1 VHLGLRFERAL
12 VYALHVHGGH
22 VRKATDVPYF
32 SHLMAV
38 SATVIE
44 NGGSEDE
51 AIAALLHD
59 AVEDQGGRPRLNDI
73 HDRFGPAVA
82 DIVEACSDSL
92 DATAGEAKE
101 DWLVRKRRYLAALPS
116 KSPAILRVSAAD
128 KLHNARAIY
137 RDVMDLGPALW
148 QRFNRPAEQT
158 VAYYTAL
165 HRVLAAAYPAP
176 MTAELGEAI
185 ARLEALLDDRARH
198 EAYVEELLASA
209 EGGPSSS
216 SGAASAD
223 VRDRA

>member
-1 VHLGLRFERAL
+1 MHLGTRFERAL

-22 VRKATDVPYF
+22 VRKGTNVPYF

-73 HDRFGPAVA
+73 RDRFGAGVAV
-82 DIVEACSDSL
+82 IVEACSDSL
-92 DATAGEAKE
+92 DSAIGEEKE
-101 DWLVRKRRYLAALPS
+101 DWLTRKRRYLRALPEKPPS
-116 KSPAILRVSAAD
+116 ILRVSAAD

-137 RDVMDLGPALW
+137 RDVKDLGPDLW
-148 QRFNRPAEQT
+148 KRFNKPADQT

-165 HRVLAAAYPAP
+165 HR
-176 MTAELGEAI
+176 I
-185 ARLEALLDDRARH
+185 
-198 EAYVEELLASA
+198 LASA
-209 EGGPSSS
+209 HPTPVTREFGDAVVGLESLLSDREGHKRYV
-216 SGAASAD
+216 AELL
-223 VRDRA
+223 V